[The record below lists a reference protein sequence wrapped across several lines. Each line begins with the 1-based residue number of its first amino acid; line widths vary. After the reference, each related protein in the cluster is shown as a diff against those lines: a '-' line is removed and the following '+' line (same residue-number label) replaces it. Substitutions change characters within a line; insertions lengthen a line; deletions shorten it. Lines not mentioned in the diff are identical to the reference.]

1 MSVFAI
7 KLAAMLAM
15 LIDHCAYVLDPPHYF
30 LLRCIGRIAFP
41 LYCFLIVNGLEHT
54 HDRRRYLARMLI
66 FAAISQ
72 LPFAMAFYPGESVLI
87 GLNVFFTLAAGLA
100 FSMLYASRSER
111 DGKWYAFAAVTLL
124 YAIAVLPNSDY
135 GFGGAALIFLLY
147 ICRQKRAIQIA
158 ALWLWCLWQY
168 AFELGSWAMCAFAA
182 AAAIPMLLYNGRRG
196 PGLKWLFYGF
206 YPTHLLILGLYACGI
221 WPCAA
226 SCGR

>member
-72 LPFAMAFYPGESVLI
+72 LPFAI
-87 GLNVFFTLAAGLA
+87 A